1 MSDSSAAAV
10 GRSPADLLRE
20 KHETAS
26 SAMTVHDDLPAT
38 VVVEDDTSV
47 ELTSSATTA
56 DAVVSSP
63 PASSPSPADALTSTS
78 ATASPSTKSS
88 TKRRPK
94 EKLDITSL
102 EAFPTLGGGASK
114 NGAASSIWG
123 SKPVSSSVAKANG
136 KARTPL
142 PARSSDVTV
151 FFDFVVSPQSRDRA
165 VFAEAITKAKEL
177 SGVTSIESSTSK
189 SLSTTFIVKGK
200 PESIAIARR
209 ALVRALTAKVTEKI
223 LVPSSVRAFI
233 IGSGGRNLKA
243 IQQRSSTKIQV
254 QKKEEVAGDGDGSSK
269 PDYDAGEEET
279 TDVTIE
285 GDIDGVAMA
294 KAEILEVVAE
304 RTKNLTVRLSHINPD
319 YFPYF
324 SAQATTLA
332 EGKDIKIRVPTLYRE
347 PGDAIAPAI
356 TISGERN
363 AVHEIKAK
371 IEESLQEL
379 QRSYGTANTSIP
391 KRQHRFI
398 VGEKGKTLQDIFDI
412 TGCVVKVPPAEDPSD
427 IVTLV
432 GPRARIGEAISLAM
446 TKANSIILER
456 IDISKAHGKNR
467 GHARDITRYFQS
479 ARRLHDIE
487 RNNDVQISLPSSK
500 ELFDESILEVAYDI
514 AGKTNESVKK
524 ARKEVVDLV
533 NSIPPV
539 WVAHLGGIDP
549 LLHRHMIGY
558 KGRNLQKVKEQ
569 FGIETLMPD
578 ETDGASD
585 IVLIYEG
592 KESGEFGPDESEIR
606 SGLDS
611 AIKFFEDIRT
621 KQADLVT
628 KVLTIPAM
636 KHKFIIGPK
645 RSTINALSGPESSV
659 YIQLG
664 PNKDRPSQSHD
675 ITEDSVIIRGPA
687 AEVDNVAKKIEEIV
701 EEASNQ
707 EILNSF
713 SVKFDFPTKFS
724 SQLIGKGGSN
734 ISKYREELGVKIDL
748 DDEGTVTIK
757 GIKSNV
763 LETQARIEALAARLA
778 DEVVLT
784 LKVPIEHHSALIGQ
798 KGKFVKRLEERYD
811 VRVNFPRS
819 EESENVEASD
829 ILLNNKDEIVIRG
842 PSKRAAKARDELL
855 ELYKYEAEHGHSTNI
870 TVPKRAISR
879 IIGRNGELINDIM
892 ESTGAKVD
900 IVRKETDDDTSSISI
915 SGTEESIHKAKAK
928 ILEVVEEFE
937 QFASQTIDVDKRYH
951 RSLIG
956 NKGATL
962 RDIVLRSGGPDDVSQ
977 QRRIIR
983 IPPASSSDTKIT
995 VQGNEG
1001 VVVNVIKE
1009 IQRRVA
1015 ELENQIESEIEVP
1028 LEKHRFIIGPGGS
1041 TKRSIEQDC
1050 GVTLT
1055 VPPQKTTKEVKI
1067 QGPPGGVEKAKSR
1080 IVELTTSKKERNN
1093 GQKKAASTATPP
1105 AEETPSVASEEN

>member
-1 MSDSSAAAV
+1 
-10 GRSPADLLRE
+10 
-20 KHETAS
+20 
-26 SAMTVHDDLPAT
+26 MTVHDDLTAT
-38 VVVEDDTSV
+38 VIVEDDTSV
-47 ELTSSATTA
+47 DLTSSVTTA
-56 DAVVSSP
+56 DTVVSSP
-63 PASSPSPADALTSTS
+63 PASSPSPADALTSAS
-78 ATASPSTKSS
+78 ATASSATESS

-151 FFDFVVSPQSRDRA
+151 IFDFVVSPQSRDRA

-189 SLSTTFIVKGK
+189 TLSTTFIVKGK

-233 IGSGGRNLKA
+233 IGTGGRNLKA

-254 QKKEEVAGDGDGSSK
+254 QKKEEIAGGDGDGSSK

-324 SAQATTLA
+324 AAQVTTLA
-332 EGKDIKIRVPTLYRE
+332 EGEDIKIRVPTLYRE
-347 PGDAIAPAI
+347 PGDAITPAI
-356 TISGERN
+356 SISGERN
-363 AVHEIKAK
+363 AVQEIKAK

-398 VGEKGKTLQDIFDI
+398 VGEKGKTLQEIFDI
-412 TGCVVKVPPAEDPSD
+412 TECVVKVPPAEDPSD

-446 TKANSIILER
+446 AKANSIILER
-456 IDISKAHGKNR
+456 IDISKAHSKNR
-467 GHARDITRYFQS
+467 GHARDVTRYFQS

-500 ELFDESILEVAYDI
+500 ELFDESIPEVAYDI
-514 AGKTNESVKK
+514 TGKTNESVKK

-558 KGRNLQKVKEQ
+558 KRRNLQKVKEQ

-578 ETDGASD
+578 ETDGSSD

-592 KESGEFGPDESEIR
+592 KVSDEFGPHESEIR
-606 SGLDS
+606 SALDS

-628 KVLTIPAM
+628 KVLTIPSM

-664 PNKDRPSQSHD
+664 PNKDRPSQSDD

-748 DDEGTVTIK
+748 DDEGSVTIK

-829 ILLNNKDEIVIRG
+829 IVLNNKDEIVIRG
-842 PSKRAAKARDELL
+842 PSKRATKARDELL
-855 ELYKYEAEHGHSTNI
+855 ELYKYEAEHGHIANI

-879 IIGRNGELINDIM
+879 IIGRKGELINDIM

-900 IVRKETDDDTSSISI
+900 IVRKETDDGTSSVTI
-915 SGTEESIHKAKAK
+915 SGTEEGIQKAKAK

-1015 ELENQIESEIEVP
+1015 ELENQIESEVEVP

-1055 VPPQKTTKEVKI
+1055 VPPQKTTKAVKI
-1067 QGPPGGVEKAKSR
+1067 QGPPGGVEKAKAR
-1080 IVELTTSKKERNN
+1080 VVELTTSKKERNN
-1093 GQKKAASTATPP
+1093 GQKIPASTATPP
-1105 AEETPSVASEEN
+1105 AEETPSVAPEEKLS